1 MVSTVAFLFVIAGR
15 TIAFLFLF
23 LLGAVETVDITT
35 RKIYVILLLRLLA
48 RSAVMVSRLA
58 AMFLSVE

>member
-23 LLGAVETVDITT
+23 LLGAVEAVDITT
-35 RKIYVILLLRLLA
+35 RKIYVILFLRLF
-48 RSAVMVSRLA
+48 STV
-58 AMFLSVE
+58 FLE